1 MEAAL
6 ILGLLGYGAHQMIG
20 HPETNESTQYSYST
34 QSTKAISEHY
44 NQYSKDKS
52 IAMIDWSK
60 AGNFKHGDSPQTG
73 VQWVFV
79 TGSN

>member
-20 HPETNESTQYSYST
+20 HPETKELTHYSYST
-34 QSTKAISEHY
+34 QSTKDISEHY

-60 AGNFKHGDSPQTG
+60 AGNFKHGDSPKTG

>member
-20 HPETNESTQYSYST
+20 HPEENKTEQYSYST
-34 QSTKAISEHY
+34 QTTEDISKHSTQY
-44 NQYSKDKS
+44 NKDKS

-60 AGNFKHGDSPQTG
+60 AGNFKHGDSPSNG

-79 TGSN
+79 TGAN